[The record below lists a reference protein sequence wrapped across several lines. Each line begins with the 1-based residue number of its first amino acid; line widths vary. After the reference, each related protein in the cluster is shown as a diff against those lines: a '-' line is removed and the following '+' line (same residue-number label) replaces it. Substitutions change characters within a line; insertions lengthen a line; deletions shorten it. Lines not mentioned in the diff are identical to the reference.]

1 MILTR
6 PFSAGARIMVPR
18 WLRICLLERL
28 IMPCRLPDWAERTL
42 PPAVILK
49 RFLQDDLFFI
59 LGILLP
65 SWFWG
70 RVGSALSS
78 IMSRHGM
85 PCRAAQS
92 SRFIRRSSAK
102 RKIDR
107 NGYLGARTM

>member
-70 RVGSALSS
+70 RVGSALKHHEPP
-78 IMSRHGM
+78 RHALPGGSKLAVYKAEL
-85 PCRAAQS
+85 RQTQ
-92 SRFIRRSSAK
+92 
-102 RKIDR
+102 D
-107 NGYLGARTM
+107 